1 VDIMTESADGPENP
15 CSTTGYPLLQCSDR
29 TAPVLTPKN
38 GTGTASFVV
47 AVMALL
53 ADAVALALGTGWPIF
68 GGAILGVVA
77 VATGFVA
84 LRRVRR
90 GEADKKSF
98 AITGVAL
105 GSLAIAAGFAL
116 AYLTFLVLM
125 LMKWV
130 ETVV

>member
-1 VDIMTESADGPENP
+1 MSESADGLENA
-15 CSTTGYPLLQCSDR
+15 CATTGYPPPQCSDR
-29 TAPVLTPKN
+29 TAPLTSKN
-38 GTGTASFVV
+38 GPGTASFVV
-47 AVMALL
+47 AVVALL
-53 ADAVALALGTGWPIF
+53 TDAAALALGTGWPIF